1 MSQSSEKASRV
12 PDLGRFGMGEWEV
25 NQAENA
31 LFSEGRC
38 VRVEPRVMDVLV
50 YLAAESG
57 RVVSKDELLTAVWN
71 GAFVE
76 EGVLAQAVH
85 SLRKALGDDARQ
97 PRYIQTIPKRG
108 YRLVAS
114 VVPG

>member
-1 MSQSSEKASRV
+1 MSQPSEKAPRV

-57 RVVSKDELLTAVWN
+57 RVVSKDAPDGGMEWRVRRGGSADPS
-71 GAFVE
+71 GSQPQE
-76 EGVLAQAVH
+76 
-85 SLRKALGDDARQ
+85 SLG
-97 PRYIQTIPKRG
+97 G
-108 YRLVAS
+108 
-114 VVPG
+114 